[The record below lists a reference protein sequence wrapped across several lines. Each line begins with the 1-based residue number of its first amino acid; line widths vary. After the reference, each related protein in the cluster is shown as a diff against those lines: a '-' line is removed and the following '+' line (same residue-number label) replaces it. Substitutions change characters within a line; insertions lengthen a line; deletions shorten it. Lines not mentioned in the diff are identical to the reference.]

1 MLLSYQFLPP
11 PQTSRS
17 WPKYRFLMEGTAENQ
32 DPFWSSSISLPR
44 LAPMSAKWQFVKMK
58 KDIIDLELLL
68 DKDLE
73 KFDWVC
79 RLINIYII
87 FFSQKISVQTELDLA
102 GWPWKSITQNIIQ
115 VEFKLNKKRY
125 SS

>member
-1 MLLSYQFLPP
+1 
-11 PQTSRS
+11 
-17 WPKYRFLMEGTAENQ
+17 
-32 DPFWSSSISLPR
+32 
-44 LAPMSAKWQFVKMK
+44 MSAKWQFVKMK

>member
-1 MLLSYQFLPP
+1 
-11 PQTSRS
+11 
-17 WPKYRFLMEGTAENQ
+17 
-32 DPFWSSSISLPR
+32 
-44 LAPMSAKWQFVKMK
+44 MK

-73 KFDWVC
+73 KFDWVY

-102 GWPWKSITQNIIQ
+102 GWPWKSITQSIIHYPGRVKVKHEKILTWLIWLDWLVIIDL
-115 VEFKLNKKRY
+115 VELIVKLEWFSCKI
-125 SS
+125 SF